1 MRKLQKP
8 LAIFVN
14 DPDAPPGGWFV
25 HSPAWKMELGN
36 MIPEKS
42 QKLLRVLSLSGPSRK
57 KNSFSRIGYNG
68 QYPQQGRRIVFFFKV
83 FELDTA
89 LPLKEGL

>member
-42 QKLLRVLSLSGPSRK
+42 QKLLRLLSLSGPSRK
-57 KNSFSRIGYNG
+57 KTVLAGSDTTVSIHYKEDVSF
-68 QYPQQGRRIVFFFKV
+68 F
-83 FELDTA
+83 L
-89 LPLKEGL
+89 

>member
-42 QKLLRVLSLSGPSRK
+42 QKLLRYFPCQGHPGK
-57 KNSFSRIGYNG
+57 KQF
-68 QYPQQGRRIVFFFKV
+68 
-83 FELDTA
+83 
-89 LPLKEGL
+89 